1 MYLKL
6 KCKKCNDIIENKE
19 SDKEIWCSC
28 GNIGL
33 FNDYI
38 TYGENNK
45 LKEDSYIDLTTKKT
59 LQEVI
64 KELNELEKALK

>member
-28 GNIGL
+28 GNIGV
-33 FNDYI
+33 FNEYI
-38 TYGENNK
+38 INEKNNK
-45 LKEDSYIDLTTKKT
+45 LKENSYIDLIPKKT
-59 LQEVI
+59 LQEVV
-64 KELNELEKALK
+64 KELNELERSNF